1 MSDNFKTERYNY
13 PEDIHE
19 WKFYGAYRDVDFSGY
34 DSPIHV
40 FMQDLGVKQAQEI
53 ERTVL
58 QKLMKIGVSVNKDEL
73 MRALIYDRMQY
84 AEGYKN
90 GYLECIEAAQPK
102 WISVEERLPEND
114 DNYLVFTSDKNEAEI
129 ATYYGDGEWLTHDL
143 TNLTRLVT
151 HWMPLPS
158 MPEPPKEDA

>member
-1 MSDNFKTERYNY
+1 MDAAAGTAERGVNMYENFDIGHDLKMAF
-13 PEDIHE
+13 ED
-19 WKFYGAYRDVDFSGY
+19 GY
-34 DSPIHV
+34 
-40 FMQDLGVKQAQEI
+40 QAGV
-53 ERTVL
+53 
-58 QKLMKIGVSVNKDEL
+58 
-73 MRALIYDRMQY
+73 
-84 AEGYKN
+84 
-90 GYLECIEAAQPK
+90 EAAQPK

-143 TNLTRLVT
+143 TNLTSLVT